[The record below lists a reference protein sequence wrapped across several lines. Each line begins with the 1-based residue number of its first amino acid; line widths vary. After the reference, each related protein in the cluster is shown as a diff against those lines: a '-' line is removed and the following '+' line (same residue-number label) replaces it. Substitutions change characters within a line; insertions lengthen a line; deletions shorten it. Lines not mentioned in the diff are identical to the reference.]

1 MTLDQ
6 HNEPRKYRVTPDRV
20 DEKGR
25 YVWACPRC
33 GHINRNRTALRARGC
48 ACGTHVVLVVGGNRL
63 TKEDSLRAAAYR
75 HSAGRCF
82 LCGGV
87 LFVPFTVDHLRA
99 QANGGPRRA
108 FSNVAAAHRECNVFK
123 GCWNLST
130 FRAEAQRAINDAAE
144 LAGIVPPRV
153 PRLELEKTGTK
164 P

>member
-1 MTLDQ
+1 MTSSERD
-6 HNEPRKYRVTPDRV
+6 EPRTYRVTPDRV
-20 DEKGR
+20 DERGR
-25 YVWACPRC
+25 YVWTCPRC
-33 GHINRNRTALRARGC
+33 GRVNRNRTALRARGC
-48 ACGTHVVLVVGGNRL
+48 GCGSHIVLTVGGSRL

-75 HSAGRCF
+75 RSTGRCF

-123 GCWNLST
+123 GAWDLSA
-130 FRAEAQRAINDAAE
+130 FRAQAQQAINDAAE

-153 PRLELEKTGTK
+153 PRLELQGNG
-164 P
+164 